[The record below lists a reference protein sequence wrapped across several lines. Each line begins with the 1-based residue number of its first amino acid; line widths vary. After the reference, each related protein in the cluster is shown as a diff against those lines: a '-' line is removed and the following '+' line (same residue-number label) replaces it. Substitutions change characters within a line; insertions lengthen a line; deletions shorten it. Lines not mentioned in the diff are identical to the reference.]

1 MYEPP
6 CLDDNY
12 MYTVSFYA
20 KSVANFGNKSD
31 ITNCSIYT
39 YTVGLLIIS
48 TASVYADEK
57 CWKIKQVRARKGGF
71 IRCQKSMIFIEE
83 VKLERRYYRQNWR
96 KIDCP
101 LFLYPDVKNLL
112 KYNGLVDLDEEIFS
126 TLEKYANN
134 CYGRFRN
141 SRKTRVC
148 IVFDCIH
155 GMC

>member
-1 MYEPP
+1 M
-6 CLDDNY
+6 
-12 MYTVSFYA
+12 
-20 KSVANFGNKSD
+20 
-31 ITNCSIYT
+31 
-39 YTVGLLIIS
+39 
-48 TASVYADEK
+48 
-57 CWKIKQVRARKGGF
+57 RARKGGF

-83 VKLERRYYRQNWR
+83 VKLEVLEQRDYWKNWR
-96 KIDCP
+96 TIDCP